1 MKFKLQPV
9 FKQIEASIPNFKTRE
24 KSLIFR
30 RSSPGFKTYY
40 ALEIKLKTSDFGYIW
55 VGIFA
60 VRFCARK
67 NEKQFERVFPAR
79 KEARFV

>member
-9 FKQIEASIPNFKTRE
+9 FKQIEASIPNSKTRE
-24 KSLIFR
+24 KSLVIR
-30 RSSPGFKTYY
+30 RTSPASKTNY
-40 ALEIKLKTSDFGYIW
+40 ALEIKLGTSDFGYIW

-60 VRFCARK
+60 VRFCTRK